1 MALSPHVGERPPP
14 PRTLAIVVN
23 DRDEAMDCL
32 SSVASLLVWV
42 AEAGIRNVSVYDQDG
57 YVRASASRLAEL
69 VVKATMASDARGE
82 GPPACTYVLRRAD
95 DVDGILRTTDRFACG
110 ADATARRA
118 ASRRTSSRDG
128 SGTGTGT
135 ESATTTVD
143 LLWGGDGGA
152 ALVDAARRWG
162 EGNGDN
168 WDGDGDGDE
177 GGDAGASDARG
188 PTTPAAL
195 EAWMEARGSMLPNVD
210 VTVVFG
216 RHFHLSGYPPWQM
229 HKAEIYH
236 RPSLRGFTRK
246 SLGEILRR
254 YAGVSQR
261 FGR

>member
-23 DRDEAMDCL
+23 DRDEAMECL

-82 GPPACTYVLRRAD
+82 APPACTYVLRRAD
-95 DVDGILRTTDRFACG
+95 DVDGIIRTSERFACG
-110 ADATARRA
+110 GDATARRA
-118 ASRRTSSRDG
+118 ASRRTSARSARE
-128 SGTGTGT
+128 SSGTGT
-135 ESATTTVD
+135 ESVTTTVD
-143 LLWGGDGGA
+143 LLCGGDGGA

-162 EGNGDN
+162 EGNGD
-168 WDGDGDGDE
+168 GDGDGD
-177 GGDAGASDARG
+177 ARASDARG

-216 RHFHLSGYPPWQM
+216 RHFHLSGYPPWQL
-229 HKAEIYH
+229 HKAEMYH
-236 RPSLRGFTRK
+236 RRSLRGFTRK